1 MFQPFYHPL
10 RHAFLNDG
18 FKLGGIE
25 SALRSLEY
33 VGGFFGNDVTFKD
46 YPISEIDLDFA
57 VIYELGFSSTW
68 DSARSLNRKIFLDS
82 TTVRATA
89 GGDVTSYNLTPRFF
103 VVEFDHSLIV
113 SMQHITPVFAAS
125 SNEQNETINE
135 IYVPKTQIITA
146 GFYVENDIYNLRAH
160 DVSFYL
166 TDSTT
171 LGMYRSGAGV
181 DDALYMSLFI
191 LEFK

>member
-18 FKLGGIE
+18 FKLGGID
-25 SALRSLEY
+25 SVFKSFEY

-46 YPISEIDLDFA
+46 YTISEIDLDFA
-57 VIYELGFSSTW
+57 VICDLGFSSTW
-68 DSARSLNRKIFLDS
+68 DNARSFTRKNFLNS

-113 SMQHITPVFAAS
+113 SMQHIAPVFAAS
-125 SNEQNETINE
+125 SNTQNETINE
-135 IYVPKTQIITA
+135 IFIPKTLILYA
-146 GFYVENDIYNLRAH
+146 GFYVERDIFNARAH
-160 DVSFYL
+160 NVVFYL

-181 DDALYMSLFI
+181 DDALYMSIFI